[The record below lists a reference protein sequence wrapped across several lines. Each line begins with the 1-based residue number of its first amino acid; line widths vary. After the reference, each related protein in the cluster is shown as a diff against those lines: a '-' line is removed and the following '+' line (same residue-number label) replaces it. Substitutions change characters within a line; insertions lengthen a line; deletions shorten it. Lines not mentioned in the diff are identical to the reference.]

1 MPKFCVYCGKPI
13 KDTDKFCISCGKPLL
28 ASLPKTE
35 EKSEKA
41 VSEKSKEKD
50 LDKKKK
56 KKDKK
61 EKEVEME
68 EEVEAEMEEDMELEE
83 EKGQKEKEVKPLSE
97 DVKEQIGIHL
107 QLNEIREK
115 KKNLAEKLTEFQK
128 MVKSPQY
135 DTDFEFGEKIN
146 VQLKAVK
153 ALIGEMKQ
161 KENDLKQK
169 VTDKFIV
176 EKLNI
181 DIAVKRD
188 QLKNLWREHKLKKI
202 RDKDVVRRLKEKYKQ
217 QLEDFITEKE
227 ELVAGIN
234 LWIEELIDRK
244 SELTTEKNFN
254 KARFSSKEIS
264 ENEFKEKDSEFI
276 KQIDKLN
283 SKIKTLKTLTK

>member
-35 EKSEKA
+35 KISEKA
-41 VSEKSKEKD
+41 VTEKSKKKD

-61 EKEVEME
+61 EKEE
-68 EEVEAEMEEDMELEE
+68 EMELEE
-83 EKGQKEKEVKPLSE
+83 EKEEKELKEEKQKKKEVKPLSE

-115 KKNLAEKLTEFQK
+115 KNNLAEKLKEFQK
-128 MVKSPQY
+128 LVKSPQY
-135 DTDFEFGEKIN
+135 DTDFEFGENIN

-176 EKLNI
+176 EKLNT

-202 RDKDVVRRLKEKYKQ
+202 RDKGVVRKLKEKYKQ

-234 LWIEELIDRK
+234 LWIEDLIDRK
-244 SELTTEKNFN
+244 SELTTEKHFN

-264 ENEFKEKDSEFI
+264 ENEFKEKDSEFV
-276 KQIDKLN
+276 KQIDKVI
-283 SKIKTLKTLTK
+283 SKIKTLKTLIK